1 MNTSRNWWLIAA
13 AVIVVIIIGVV
24 VYEASAPGVPSATAG
39 ADQAVRD
46 TVTGFGKQL
55 QMVSL
60 LAPDA
65 GQTIQADYAPYVA
78 PELLSVWTSDPAEA
92 PGRTTSSPWPDH
104 IDITSAAL
112 SADGSYAVAGNV
124 IEMTSDE
131 VEHGGNAGSYPVTMT
146 LESRGGA
153 WFITSF
159 TGYPQNQPAS

>member
-1 MNTSRNWWLIAA
+1 MNTSRNWWLAA
-13 AVIVVIIIGVV
+13 LAVIVIVVIGAVI
-24 VYEASAPGVPSATAG
+24 YEASAPGVATAPAAN

-46 TVTGFGKQL
+46 AVTGFGKEL

-65 GQTIQADYAPYVA
+65 GQTIQTDYAPYVA
-78 PELLSVWTSDPAEA
+78 PELLSVWVSDPAEA

-131 VEHGGNAGSYPVTMT
+131 VEHGGSAGSYPVTMT
-146 LESRGGA
+146 LENRSGTWLITNFSGYPEGGA
-153 WFITSF
+153 
-159 TGYPQNQPAS
+159 